1 MPVKKQVKSEFKS
14 YIANQLAAID
24 ILCDELRDAVEMGS
38 PLVNRIK
45 GSIIHDFYNICERIF
60 ETIARDMSGGIL
72 AGEKWH
78 KILLYRMTLP
88 VSGVR
93 PAVITKELAADLDE
107 YLSFRHVFRNIY
119 GYELQGKRLQSL
131 VEGFET
137 ITGEFHSQIK
147 AFLKKI

>member
-1 MPVKKQVKSEFKS
+1 M
-14 YIANQLAAID
+14 N
-24 ILCDELRDAVEMGS
+24 
-38 PLVNRIK
+38 
-45 GSIIHDFYNICERIF
+45 
-60 ETIARDMSGGIL
+60 GGIP

-88 VSGVR
+88 ESGVR
-93 PAVITKELAADLDE
+93 PAVITKKLAADLDE
-107 YLSFRHVFRNIY
+107 YLSIRHVFRNIY

-137 ITGEFHSQIK
+137 VTDEFHLQIK